1 MIDITKKK
9 AVRRTKA
16 KKRTRFSVVASSDR
30 PRLLVHR
37 SNKYLYAQLVDKDG
51 KILCSVSSI
60 SKELREKKLTN
71 NIESAKI
78 MGAFLG
84 DKLKEMKI
92 EKICFDRNGFLYH
105 GKIKA
110 LADALREAGI
120 KF

>member
-9 AVRRTKA
+9 ALRREKA
-16 KKRTRFSVVASSDR
+16 KKRTRFSVVASEER

-37 SNKYLYAQLVDKDG
+37 SNKYLYVQVLDKDG
-51 KILCSVSSI
+51 KILCSASSI
-60 SKELREKKLTN
+60 SKELRDKKLTN
-71 NIESAKI
+71 NIESAKVL
-78 MGAFLG
+78 GAFVAE
-84 DKLKEMKI
+84 KLKAMKI

-110 LADALREAGI
+110 LADSLREAGI